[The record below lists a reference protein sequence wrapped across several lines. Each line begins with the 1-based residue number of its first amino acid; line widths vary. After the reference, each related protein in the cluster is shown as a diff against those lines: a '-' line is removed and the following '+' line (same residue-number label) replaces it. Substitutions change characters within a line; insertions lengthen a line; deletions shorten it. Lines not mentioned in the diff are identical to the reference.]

1 MCVCVCV
8 SSLYLIHEDFMER
21 NDVLVSLT
29 KLQDGNLT
37 TRVIPEKSHITREVL
52 LVRMPLATLHNTRV
66 ATLHNTGM
74 ATLHN
79 TGMATLH
86 NTGVATAQHPD
97 LILMILT
104 AYCVPVVLSV
114 HTL

>member
-1 MCVCVCV
+1 MCVCV
-8 SSLYLIHEDFMER
+8 SSPYLIHEDFMER

-37 TRVIPEKSHITREVL
+37 TRVIPEKSHITREAL
-52 LVRMPLATLHNTRV
+52 SVRMPLATLPS
-66 ATLHNTGM
+66 TGG
-74 ATLHN
+74 N
-79 TGMATLH
+79 
-86 NTGVATAQHPD
+86 TAQHSD

>member
-1 MCVCVCV
+1 MCVCV

-37 TRVIPEKSHITREVL
+37 TRVIPEKSHITREAL
-52 LVRMPLATLHNTRV
+52 LVRMPL
-66 ATLHNTGM
+66 
-74 ATLHN
+74 
-79 TGMATLH
+79 ATLH